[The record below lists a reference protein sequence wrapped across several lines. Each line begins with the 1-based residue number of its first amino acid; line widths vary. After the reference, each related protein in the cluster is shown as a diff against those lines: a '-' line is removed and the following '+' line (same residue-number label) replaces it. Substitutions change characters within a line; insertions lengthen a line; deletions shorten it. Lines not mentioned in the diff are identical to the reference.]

1 MITRRVLRILLIA
14 AIGLL
19 MFNISPGV
27 AEELTLEPLMAPEVD
42 PTDMG
47 SAFTYQGRLMNGSA
61 PAQGQFDFQIKLFDD
76 PTAGTQIA
84 STITVANHTVNNGLF
99 MVELDFGT
107 GAFTGF
113 ERWLEISVRPY
124 SIDSEPYTVLLPR
137 QQINP
142 APYATFAGTIY
153 RKTVVVKPVG
163 TSAENGNLLLD
174 ALASIIGVSS
184 DNRYLLKLEP
194 GVYDIGNNSLVMKE
208 FVDIEGSGETNTI
221 ITSAGFNTDTEATVI
236 SADLAELRDLTIQCN
251 GGGTDNYATALW
263 SNEGQRILIH
273 VTLWSSDGI
282 TATYGMHNN
291 NKVQATLESVSI
303 QASSASGPAFGAY
316 NENSRIDLRNS
327 TLTILGTYDGTGIW
341 NDSGSDLM
349 SNNSQIS
356 VYALGTHSQEI
367 TGILSEN
374 NSSILMFN
382 SLVKADGNGMGDVY
396 AISTSSSGLSFLSES
411 ILEASDGAPHTGGIK
426 TENSSGL
433 ELFGTKVKAHGVVAG
448 VADTYGI
455 RATTTPLTIRNSQI
469 IAEGDAS
476 NVIGIHA
483 FLTTTGENEISGTVI
498 KAISAG
504 NHGVMTGWEGIYI
517 SQGQGSVFHINH
529 VAIEVEPFDASALF
543 STYGRGIY
551 NYGATLYFE
560 NSTINSPGKVA
571 YQGIEHDYLLD
582 TGTINKLYVNNS
594 EIYTCL
600 DDENCNAVTVLGSG
614 GSEQETFGFIS
625 SSLIWGLPV
634 SNAYPIT
641 RCLWVTDE
649 NYVGYGWPAMGT
661 ILADYTCP

>member
-1 MITRRVLRILLIA
+1 
-14 AIGLL
+14 
-19 MFNISPGV
+19 
-27 AEELTLEPLMAPEVD
+27 
-42 PTDMG
+42 
-47 SAFTYQGRLMNGSA
+47 
-61 PAQGQFDFQIKLFDD
+61 
-76 PTAGTQIA
+76 
-84 STITVANHTVNNGLF
+84 
-99 MVELDFGT
+99 
-107 GAFTGF
+107 
-113 ERWLEISVRPY
+113 
-124 SIDSEPYTVLLPR
+124 
-137 QQINP
+137 
-142 APYATFAGTIY
+142 
-153 RKTVVVKPVG
+153 
-163 TSAENGNLLLD
+163 
-174 ALASIIGVSS
+174 
-184 DNRYLLKLEP
+184 
-194 GVYDIGNNSLVMKE
+194 
-208 FVDIEGSGETNTI
+208 
-221 ITSAGFNTDTEATVI
+221 
-236 SADLAELRDLTIQCN
+236 
-251 GGGTDNYATALW
+251 
-263 SNEGQRILIH
+263 
-273 VTLWSSDGI
+273 
-282 TATYGMHNN
+282 
-291 NKVQATLESVSI
+291 
-303 QASSASGPAFGAY
+303 
-316 NENSRIDLRNS
+316 
-327 TLTILGTYDGTGIW
+327 
-341 NDSGSDLM
+341 LM